1 MHSFFVSTAQRP
13 RSRPIEVGFI
23 QLRRRDPETGRWTRV
38 LGTFAATKL
47 TTPESIAALYGGG
60 VYEVVARCSRN
71 RRITARA
78 TLQIPG
84 APMPLEDSSPP
95 SNQRGSTDEDAG
107 GTATGDV
114 AEGPHG
120 VGCDAGTAPAI
131 GDETPQRRGRKRAQR
146 LQEQLGRGEL
156 HATVFRLFAKKASLD
171 RIVRET
177 RLPVEEVRRLW
188 SERAVPLRNE
198 VEIQFD
204 RHTEEMARAA
214 KEDARDRHER
224 WRADR
229 EREREAARL
238 AVLQKWL
245 SVREQEIQ
253 LEKQRLARRE
263 AEPITAPTGEATT
276 AATHRQF
283 MAAMEREDG
292 FGAALNGL
300 VDKLLAGAG
309 GR

>member
-1 MHSFFVSTAQRP
+1 VHPLFVPTAQHP

-23 QLRRRDPETGRWTRV
+23 QVRRRDPETGRWTRV
-38 LGTFAATKL
+38 LTTFAATEL
-47 TTPESIAALYGGG
+47 TASESIAALYGGG
-60 VYEVVARCSRN
+60 LYELVARCNRN
-71 RRITARA
+71 RRITGRVKF
-78 TLQIPG
+78 QIPG
-84 APMPLEDSSPP
+84 APKPLEDSPLA
-95 SNQRGSTDEDAG
+95 SNQRGSTNEDAE
-107 GTATGDV
+107 TTVTGDG
-114 AEGPHG
+114 AETPQG
-120 VGCDAGTAPAI
+120 VGDNAGAAPTS
-131 GDETPQRRGRKRAQR
+131 GGETPQRRGHGRAQR

-156 HATVFRLFAKKASLD
+156 HAKVFRLFAKKASLD

-188 SERAVPLRNE
+188 NERAVPLRNE

-245 SVREQEIQ
+245 AVREQEIQ
-253 LEKQRLARRE
+253 LEKQRLACRE
-263 AEPITAPTGEATT
+263 AEPVTAPRGDATT
-276 AATHRQF
+276 AVAHRQF

-292 FGAALNGL
+292 LGTALNGL
-300 VDKLLAGAG
+300 VDKLLAATGA
-309 GR
+309 R